1 MSSTLEGYFVLD
13 MQPDFAEAP
22 RLAGK
27 YSGELVDLSDAPR
40 VNAYIGRKPAH
51 VLNQKFKF
59 HSRTEFE
66 EFEDFFDS
74 VAGTWLP
81 FWVPS
86 WHAELAPTADC
97 LAGASTLSI
106 SPVKYATTYDPT
118 ALERNDLGHYIFLMN
133 VQGNLEIK
141 KVVSV
146 AGTSPEVLT
155 FDTPIVNNYK
165 LGLSIVGFMYFVR
178 FLSDQLSIDFTG
190 LAQGDCEVGYM
201 EVQEM
206 GSGAPGGDSFN
217 RITDTG
223 ARRVTNTGSVRTIFH

>member
-1 MSSTLEGYFVLD
+1 MSTLEGYFILD
-13 MQPDFAEAP
+13 LQPDFAEPP

-27 YSGELVDLSDAPR
+27 YTGELVDLSDAPR

-74 VAGTWLP
+74 VAGTWIP

-86 WHAELAPTADC
+86 WHAELAPTADVN
-97 LAGASTLSI
+97 AADSTISI

-118 ALERNDLGHYIFLMN
+118 TGDRNDLGHYIFLLN
-133 VQGNLEIK
+133 INGLFEIK

-146 AGTSPEVLT
+146 AGTSPEILT
-155 FDTPIVNNYK
+155 LDSPVANTYK
-165 LGLSIVGFMYFVR
+165 RGISIIGFMYFVR
-178 FLSDQLSIDFTG
+178 FLSDELSMDFTG
-190 LAQGDCEVGYM
+190 LTQADCEVGYI
-201 EVQEM
+201 EVQNL
-206 GSGAPGGDSFN
+206 GGGAPGGDSFA
-217 RITDTG
+217 RITDTA
-223 ARRVTNTGSVRTIFH
+223 ARRVTNDGRVRTIFH